1 MRHFIVLSAISIA
14 LLAGSCATS
23 LSSTDRPAMLSGLYG
38 IWSADKVPVSGH
50 GYFAGIST
58 HEYNA
63 DGTFRSEAEF
73 TVPDSG
79 CHVELYYTGNYS
91 GDQAAIQVRPTGG
104 EVEVTSC
111 RELSQNAARRPYD
124 ANELKKANST
134 LKWKIENGVLS
145 LVHDDG
151 MERTFRRQKDTLASL
166 YGTWASD
173 TVAVSGHGQY
183 PGKATHIFKE
193 DGTFRW
199 TASFTDPKSGCH
211 ADLYYRGKFTGN
223 ASLLKAKVSSGEVEV
238 TGCSDNGR
246 NAPKRQFG
254 SAELAAAS
262 ASIPWNVAGNTLVLS
277 HTDGLQRRYSRQ

>member
-1 MRHFIVLSAISIA
+1 MRRFIVLSAISIA
-14 LLAGSCATS
+14 LLAGGCTAGR
-23 LSSTDRPAMLSGLYG
+23 SSMDKPAKLSGLYG
-38 IWSADKVPVSGH
+38 TWSADKVPVSGH
-50 GYFAGIST
+50 GHFSGISR

-63 DGTFRSEAEF
+63 DGTFRAEAEF

-91 GDQAAIQVRPTGG
+91 GDSAAIQVRPTQG

-111 RELSQNAARRPYD
+111 KEPSQNAARRPYD
-124 ANELKKANST
+124 TNELKKANST

-145 LVHDDG
+145 LAHDDG

-183 PGKATHIFKE
+183 PGRATHTFKE
-193 DGTFRW
+193 DGTLRW
-199 TASFTDPKSGCH
+199 TATFTDPKSGCH
-211 ADLYYRGKFTGN
+211 ADLHYRGEFTGN
-223 ASLLKAKVSSGEVEV
+223 ATLLKAKASSGEVEV
-238 TGCSDNGR
+238 TGCSDNAR
-246 NAPKRQFG
+246 NAPKRQFD

-262 ASIPWNVAGNTLVLS
+262 DSLAWKVAGDTLVLS
-277 HTDGLQRRYSRQ
+277 HTDGLQRKYSRQ